1 MRSPY
6 NGRVRVA
13 LISLLVLV
21 ALVLGAWL
29 ALSQSRYG
37 RALALLVRMGKVGG
51 PVGTHVGAWQTT
63 AVDRVALSFS
73 GRHGRR
79 AARLYR
85 PHVVRTRP
93 LLLSGGVHALGI
105 DEPRLIAFA
114 EALAT
119 SGTPVITP
127 AFPDLKEY
135 LVTPRLTDDIE
146 DAALAMLAATEVP
159 QDPDGRIGLLGI
171 SFAGG
176 LSVVAAGR
184 PALRDRVAFV
194 FSVGGHAR
202 LPDVMRYVCTGVQP
216 DGRVHTPH
224 DYGSVILLTIM
235 AEDVVPPDQVVPLR
249 RAVHQ
254 FLHASHVDMFDKAQA
269 ARDFQ
274 TARDMETELPDTARA
289 FMHLVNT
296 RDVRTLGQ
304 RLLPY
309 LDRWGQD
316 PALSPARSPAPR
328 APVFVMHAAGD
339 DVVPDSEAAA
349 LGAYLQS
356 QGTPVR
362 VHVTSMIG
370 HAEVARTPTPAELV
384 TLVRFWAELPW

>member
-1 MRSPY
+1 
-6 NGRVRVA
+6 
-13 LISLLVLV
+13 VLV
-21 ALVLGAWL
+21 GAWL
-29 ALSQSRYG
+29 AFSQSRYG
-37 RALALLVRMGKVGG
+37 RATALLVRPGRLDGRIA
-51 PVGTHVGAWQTT
+51 THVGSWQTT
-63 AVDRVALSFS
+63 SVQRRMLTFS
-73 GRHGRR
+73 GRHGERV
-79 AARLYR
+79 ARLFEPQR
-85 PHVVRTRP
+85 VRTRP

-105 DEPRLIAFA
+105 EEPRLIAFA
-114 EALAT
+114 EALAQ

-127 AFPDLKEY
+127 ALPDLEEY

-146 DAALAMLAATEVP
+146 DAARAVLAAPEVP
-159 QDPDGRIGLLGI
+159 RAADGRIGMLGI

-176 LSVVAAGR
+176 LSIVAAGR
-184 PALRDRVAFV
+184 DALRDRVAFV

-202 LPDVMRYVCTGVQP
+202 LPGVMRYACTGVQP
-216 DGRVHTPH
+216 DGRAHPPH
-224 DYGSVILLTIM
+224 DYGSVILLTNM

-274 TARDMETELPDTARA
+274 AARDMEADLPAEARA

-296 RDVRTLGQ
+296 RDVRTLGR

-309 LDRWGQD
+309 LDRWGQEAALS
-316 PALSPARSPAPR
+316 PALSPPPR

-339 DVVPDSEAAA
+339 DVIPASEANA
-349 LGAYLQS
+349 LGEYLQS
-356 QGTPVR
+356 RGVPVR
-362 VHVTSMIG
+362 VHVTSIIG
-370 HAEVARTPTPAELV
+370 HAEVARAPSAAELV

>member
-1 MRSPY
+1 
-6 NGRVRVA
+6 VRVA
-13 LISLLVLV
+13 LISLVVLV
-21 ALVLGAWL
+21 ALVLGGWI

-37 RALALLVRMGKVGG
+37 RALSLLVRMGKVGG
-51 PVGTHVGAWQTT
+51 PAGRHIGAWQTT
-63 AVDRVALSFS
+63 TVDRVMVSFAA
-73 GRHGRR
+73 RHGTRI
-79 AARLYR
+79 ARLYR
-85 PHVVRTRP
+85 PLRVRTRP

-127 AFPDLKEY
+127 AFPDLEEY

-146 DAALAMLAATEVP
+146 DAALAMLAAPEVP
-159 QDPDGRIGLLGI
+159 QARDGRIGLLGI

-184 PALRDRVAFV
+184 PGLRDRVAFV

-202 LPDVMRYVCTGVQP
+202 LPDVMRYVCTGIQP
-216 DGRVHTPH
+216 DGRAHPPH
-224 DYGSVILLTIM
+224 DYGSVILLTNM
-235 AEDVVPPDQVVPLR
+235 AEDVVAADQVAPLR

-274 TARDMETELPDTARA
+274 AARDMEAELPPEARA

-309 LDRWGQD
+309 LDRWGQED
-316 PALSPARSPAPR
+316 ALSPTRSPAPL

-349 LGAYLQS
+349 LGAYLRS

-370 HAEVARTPTPAELV
+370 HAEVARTPTVGELL
-384 TLVRFWAELPW
+384 TLVRLWAELPW

>member
-1 MRSPY
+1 M
-6 NGRVRVA
+6 RVA
-13 LISLLVLV
+13 LISLL
-21 ALVLGAWL
+21 LVLAVLLGGWW

-37 RALALLVRMGKVGG
+37 RTLSLLVRLGKIGG
-51 PVGTHVGAWQTT
+51 PVGMHVGAWQTT
-63 AVDRVALSFS
+63 TVDRVMLSFDA
-73 GRHGRR
+73 RHGARV
-79 AARLYR
+79 ARLYR
-85 PHVVRTRP
+85 PRRVRTRP
-93 LLLSGGVHALGI
+93 VLVSGGVHALGI
-105 DEPRLIAFA
+105 EEPRLIAFA
-114 EALAT
+114 EALAS

-146 DAALAMLAATEVP
+146 DAALAMLAAPEVP
-159 QDPDGRIGLLGI
+159 QDGDGRIALLGI

-176 LSVVAAGR
+176 LSVIAAGR
-184 PALRDRVAFV
+184 PTLRDRVAFV

-202 LPDVMRYVCTGVQP
+202 LPDVMRYVCTGIQP
-216 DGRVHTPH
+216 DGRARPPH
-224 DYGSVILLTIM
+224 DYGSVILLTNM
-235 AEDVVPPDQVVPLR
+235 AEDVVPRDQVVPLR

-274 TARDMETELPDTARA
+274 RAREMEAELPADARA

-296 RDVRTLGQ
+296 RDVRTLGH
-304 RLLPY
+304 RLGRY
-309 LDRWGQD
+309 LDRWGQEA
-316 PALSPARSPAPR
+316 ALSPTLSPAPR

-362 VHVTSMIG
+362 VHITTMIG
-370 HAEVARTPTPAELV
+370 HAEIARAPTPSEFV
-384 TLVRFWAELPW
+384 TLLRYWAEMPW